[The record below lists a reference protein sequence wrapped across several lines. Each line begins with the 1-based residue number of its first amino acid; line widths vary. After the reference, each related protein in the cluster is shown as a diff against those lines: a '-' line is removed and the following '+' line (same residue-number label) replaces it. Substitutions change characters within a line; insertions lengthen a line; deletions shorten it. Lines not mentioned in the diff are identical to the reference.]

1 MPEWNDQAM
10 ILSVRPHAEHDA
22 IVNVITAEHG
32 RHAGLVRGGQSS
44 KHRGTLQPGNMV
56 EVMWRARLAE
66 HLGAMQVELL
76 KPHASV
82 VLDDSFRLAGL
93 ASVCAIMEA
102 CLPEREPAGGVYRAT
117 EAVISMITA
126 EDVGD
131 EWLGA
136 YIRWELGMLEIA
148 GYALGLDH
156 CGVTG
161 DREGLEFVSP
171 RTGVAVTRAGAGI
184 HADRLLHLPG
194 FLGGIGE
201 KTLEE
206 DLLDGMQLT
215 GHFLER
221 RVFGAHHQ
229 PMPPARLRLL
239 ALAQKRFIP
248 NHQEIAEHQ
257 NPDQGTN

>member
-22 IVNVITAEHG
+22 IVNVITAEFVG
-32 RHAGLVRGGQSS
+32 RHLPVWSAAVNPVNVIEHCNLW
-44 KHRGTLQPGNMV
+44 LMV

-82 VLDDSFRLAGL
+82 VLVDDSFRLAGL

-102 CLPEREPAGGVYRAT
+102 CLPEREPAGGVYEAT
-117 EAVISMITA
+117 EADISMITA

-148 GYALGLDH
+148 GYTLGLII
-156 CGVTG
+156 
-161 DREGLEFVSP
+161 
-171 RTGVAVTRAGAGI
+171 AG
-184 HADRLLHLPG
+184 
-194 FLGGIGE
+194 
-201 KTLEE
+201 
-206 DLLDGMQLT
+206 
-215 GHFLER
+215 
-221 RVFGAHHQ
+221 
-229 PMPPARLRLL
+229 
-239 ALAQKRFIP
+239 
-248 NHQEIAEHQ
+248 
-257 NPDQGTN
+257 